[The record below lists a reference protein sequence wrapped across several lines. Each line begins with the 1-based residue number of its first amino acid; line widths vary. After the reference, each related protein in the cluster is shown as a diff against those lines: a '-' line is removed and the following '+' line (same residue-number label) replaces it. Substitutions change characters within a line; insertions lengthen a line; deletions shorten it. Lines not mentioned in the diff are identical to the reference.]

1 MMRLSGLLLFGAAGV
16 NAGGSTL
23 NNPCIDP
30 EGPYKSQPWCNA
42 SLDIDA
48 RVADMIGRMQLS
60 EKVRAPPQLGAR
72 EPQRPPSDIRRL
84 RRFRTSTRGAR
95 RSRAWA

>member
-1 MMRLSGLLLFGAAGV
+1 MMRLSALLLFSTGV
-16 NAGGSTL
+16 NAGGSNL

-60 EKVRAPPQLGAR
+60 EKVRSPPACCTRAAAPAV
-72 EPQRPPSDIRRL
+72 
-84 RRFRTSTRGAR
+84 
-95 RSRAWA
+95 

>member
-1 MMRLSGLLLFGAAGV
+1 MMRLSALLLFATGAH
-16 NAGGSTL
+16 AGGSTL

-60 EKVRAPPQLGAR
+60 EKVRAPPPACAR
-72 EPQRPPSDIRRL
+72 
-84 RRFRTSTRGAR
+84 A
-95 RSRAWA
+95 AAV

>member
-16 NAGGSTL
+16 RAGGSTL

-60 EKVRAPPQLGAR
+60 EKVRAPPPACAR
-72 EPQRPPSDIRRL
+72 
-84 RRFRTSTRGAR
+84 A
-95 RSRAWA
+95 AAV